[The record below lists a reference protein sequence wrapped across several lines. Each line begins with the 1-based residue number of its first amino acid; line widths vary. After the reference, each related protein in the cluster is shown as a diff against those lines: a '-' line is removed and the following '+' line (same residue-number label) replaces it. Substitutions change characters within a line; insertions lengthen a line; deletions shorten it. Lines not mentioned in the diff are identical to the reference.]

1 MRWNPVAFA
10 SVATIGG
17 AMIPM
22 VAQAKV
28 YLSVEQ
34 AQKLIFGQTTFAHQP
49 VVISE
54 EVQAKM
60 RSASSVS
67 HPFASHRIWRT
78 AAGGWF
84 IVDDVV
90 GKHEMIT
97 YALGIHPDGSV
108 KQIEIL
114 EYRESYG
121 YEVAQDS
128 WRSQFVGK
136 TVGSTL
142 KLNKDIQNISGAT
155 LSAKHLTDGVKRLL
169 VLHELVLKNLH

>member
-54 EVQAKM
+54 DVQAKM
-60 RSASSVS
+60 RS
-67 HPFASHRIWRT
+67 
-78 AAGGWF
+78 
-84 IVDDVV
+84 
-90 GKHEMIT
+90 
-97 YALGIHPDGSV
+97 
-108 KQIEIL
+108 EIG
-114 EYRESYG
+114 RAH
-121 YEVAQDS
+121 V
-128 WRSQFVGK
+128 
-136 TVGSTL
+136 
-142 KLNKDIQNISGAT
+142 
-155 LSAKHLTDGVKRLL
+155 
-169 VLHELVLKNLH
+169 